1 MNLREGFNARTTGL
15 RPDDI
20 IIANGAALSDTIHL
34 SEGERQ
40 LVAIQMPAAW
50 TAASL
55 TFAVSF
61 DGWTFVPLYWDGAEY
76 TVLAAGG
83 AAASLGVSLEPSAF
97 AGWPFV
103 RVRSGTA
110 GAAVNQAAA
119 RTLVVLT
126 RAV

>member
-1 MNLREGFNARTTGL
+1 MTRFS
-15 RPDDI
+15 RPEVQDVV
-20 IIANGAALSDTIHL
+20 IANGQSLSGTIALGAG
-34 SEGERQ
+34 GERQ
-40 LVAIQMPAAW
+40 LVGLQMPAAW

-61 DGWTFVPLYWDGAEY
+61 DGTTFVPLYWDGAEY
-76 TVLAAGG
+76 TILAAGG

-103 RVRSGTA
+103 RVRSGTS
-110 GAAVNQAAA
+110 GAPVNQGAE
-119 RTLVVLT
+119 RTLKALA